1 MSLAGSWS
9 SLVFASSTLATALV
23 TRTFASCISA
33 SASAVVDFS
42 DSGCAAVWL
51 LTAAV
56 SAGVWPLISLPIGVI
71 TTSLLNCW
79 LANLEG
85 FRNVYNSYN
94 STQWIHETTR
104 YATPEDGIGQQTL
117 YELEKQ
123 THVKKRVTEISVVPN
138 ICWFFVFFDGSGS
151 VSSFILLY
159 LILFNKVTGKGYHNV
174 SKCYFYKTLQY
185 MKQIKIAKQ

>member
-1 MSLAGSWS
+1 VSLAS
-9 SLVFASSTLATALV
+9 ASSTLASALV
-23 TRTFASCISA
+23 TWASALVTWTSASCI
-33 SASAVVDFS
+33 SAVVDFS

-56 SAGVWPLISLPIGVI
+56 SAGVWPVISLPIGVI

-123 THVKKRVTEISVVPN
+123 THVKTESMALEV
-138 ICWFFVFFDGSGS
+138 CLH
-151 VSSFILLY
+151 SF
-159 LILFNKVTGKGYHNV
+159 
-174 SKCYFYKTLQY
+174 YFT
-185 MKQIKIAKQ
+185 